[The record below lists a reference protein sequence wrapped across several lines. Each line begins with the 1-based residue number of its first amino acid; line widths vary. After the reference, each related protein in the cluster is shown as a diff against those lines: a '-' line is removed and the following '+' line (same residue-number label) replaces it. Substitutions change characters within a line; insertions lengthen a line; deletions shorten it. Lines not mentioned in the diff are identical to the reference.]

1 MVTVFTPQILSNTTG
16 GGSLSPPSREQV
28 WQTAVPD
35 QSHLDLFGD
44 SVIHRGSEETC
55 SQRFLQTTGLHTK
68 ATEEDPPQL
77 ELKNMEHAFNTP

>member
-16 GGSLSPPSREQV
+16 GGSPSPPSREQV
-28 WQTAVPD
+28 WQTAVPG

-44 SVIHRGSEETC
+44 SVIHKGSEETY

-68 ATEEDPPQL
+68 ATEEGS
-77 ELKNMEHAFNTP
+77 TPVRAKGHGTRF